1 MGLVAR
7 EQKVTDNKLANF
19 FSLAAGP
26 HPRRELSLTPSR
38 GFTRPRLGV
47 AAGAAAGLLIAA
59 LSAQT
64 PSSSGVFTAAQAAA
78 GRAAYQANCASCHM
92 PDLGGRNE
100 APPLA
105 GANFMNTWRTRTTK
119 DLFDYMSGTMPP
131 DVPSLA
137 ADQYLAIAAFVLQSN
152 GAPAG
157 TQPFTPTTAV
167 PIGTVA
173 TGAAPAAGTQTA
185 AGRAGGQRG
194 GRGAIDDDNPA
205 GRGSGRG
212 GQQAAGP
219 VGVTVAGEVKNYVP

>member
-7 EQKVTDNKLANF
+7 EQKVTKKRLANF

-26 HPRRELSLTPSR
+26 HPRRELPLTPSR

-47 AAGAAAGLLIAA
+47 AAGAAAGLLIVTI
-59 LSAQT
+59 SAQT

-119 DLFDYMSGTMPP
+119 DLFEYMSSTMPP

-157 TQPFTPTTAV
+157 TQPFAPATAV
-167 PIGTVA
+167 PIGTIA
-173 TGAAPAAGTQTA
+173 TGTAPQGAVTATQ
-185 AGRAGGQRG
+185 GRGGR
-194 GRGAIDDDNPA
+194 GRGAIDDDN
-205 GRGSGRG
+205 
-212 GQQAAGP
+212 
-219 VGVTVAGEVKNYVP
+219 